1 MKKVLYI
8 FTIIAALTL
17 TTSCQKELPE
27 NMSNV
32 VVGKGISS
40 QTPTSIDSTQQGTIP
55 VQEDNPLPVY

>member
-8 FTIIAALTL
+8 LTIIAAFTL

-40 QTPTSIDSTQQGTIP
+40 QTPTPIDSTQQGAIP